1 MNSALTPLLW
11 FAVVIALIPLALWL
25 LKRTPVGQAA
35 SAGPMRTVSTLPL
48 SAQQRLVTVEVGS
61 GPDRLWLV
69 LGVTPQGIRTLHT
82 MAPQAQ
88 PVPAEATPQTAFSQL
103 LQRLRQGGDEAHD
116 R

>member
-11 FAVVIALIPLALWL
+11 FAAVIALIPVALWL

-35 SAGPMRTVSTLPL
+35 AAGPMRTISSLPL
-48 SAQQRLVTVEVGS
+48 SAQQRLVTVEVGT
-61 GPDRLWLV
+61 GEDRAWLV

-88 PVPAEATPQTAFSQL
+88 PAQGSAMPQTAFSQVL
-103 LQRLRQGGDEAHD
+103 HRLRQGGEDEHA